1 MDGQFWCRESGQVE
15 DLKHFLS
22 SQRTLFRRGIFFLP
36 VMKGK
41 KLFWKRKFYY
51 FSFLR
56 CHDLERI
63 QATPADPVDH
73 CLAGGRTRVP
83 SGELPDFEV
92 VELVQGGERGGA
104 SQLTEGRLRSRE
116 EQERQER

>member
-36 VMKGK
+36 VLKGENFFGRGNFAIS
-41 KLFWKRKFYY
+41 L
-51 FSFLR
+51 LR

-92 VELVQGGERGGA
+92 VLILCKKGGA
-104 SQLTEGRLRSRE
+104 GRGEPVDRGAPS
-116 EQERQER
+116 

>member
-36 VMKGK
+36 VLKGENFFGRGNFAIS
-41 KLFWKRKFYY
+41 L
-51 FSFLR
+51 LR

-63 QATPADPVDH
+63 QATPADAVDH

-92 VELVQGGERGGA
+92 VLILCKGGSGA
-104 SQLTEGRLRSRE
+104 RRAS
-116 EQERQER
+116 